1 MKRNALLLLLMLTLS
16 GLRGGAQPLLVMESL
31 SFESSLLGRSVKY
44 SVILPSSYYSENKA
58 YPVVYLL
65 HGLGDDE
72 TSWLEYGRVE
82 QLCRSAEKAGTL
94 PPMIFV
100 MPQAFRTY
108 YVNDYKG
115 TFPYQ
120 DMFVQELVPHIDK
133 EFRTIPAP
141 AQRAVLG
148 YSMGG
153 FGAMILHLKHPG
165 IFGSAAP
172 LSMSVRTDG
181 QYMEEEAPAW
191 DEQWGRLF
199 GGEGTYGS
207 DRITGYY
214 RLNNPFHLFPSMS
227 DAQKQSTR
235 IYMVNGD
242 EEQTLCRS
250 NETLHILMHEHG
262 IPHEYRVVDGGHSFT
277 VWQQA
282 LLPSLRYIASV
293 FSETPFAGEAEVPVR
308 RQPLNKEQF
317 LTMEIAGRPLHV
329 FLPAGYETR
338 NRKYPLLLFA
348 GVDDKAAARD
358 LAEIVNAQIEDGIIT
373 PMIAMFTDAGADALS
388 LPELSGEKLRIRSG
402 YKFRALAGTGA
413 SAEMVFGAMRR
424 KPAFGSYML
433 CGAEVDTATA
443 ESLKMDAGILNTGQA
458 ALFVDAPDRGNSVK
472 GNGELHMVL
481 RDMGIAHEYRVREGT
496 GGYEWIAGGMPEI
509 LKMVSRRFHK

>member
-1 MKRNALLLLLMLTLS
+1 MKRNAILLLLMLALT

-31 SFESSLLGRSVKY
+31 SFESSILGMPVRY

-82 QLCRSAEKAGTL
+82 QFFRSAEKAGTL

-133 EFRTIPAP
+133 EFRTLPAP
-141 AQRAVLG
+141 EQRAVLG

-153 FGAMILHLKHPG
+153 FGALILHLKHPE

-199 GGEGTYGS
+199 GGEGSSGS
-207 DRITGYY
+207 NRITDYY
-214 RLNNPFHLFPSMS
+214 RQNNPFHIFPSVS
-227 DAQKQSTR
+227 AEQKKLLR

-293 FSETPFAGEAEVPVR
+293 FSETPYTGEPEVPVR
-308 RQPLNKEQF
+308 RQQLNKEQF
-317 LTMEIAGRPLHV
+317 ITLATPGKPVRA
-329 FLPAGYETR
+329 FLPSGYETG
-338 NRKYPLLLFA
+338 NRKYPVILFA
-348 GVDDKAAARD
+348 GVDEEAAARD
-358 LAEIVNAQIEDGIIT
+358 LAEIINAQIEDGIVT
-373 PMIAMFTDAGADALS
+373 PMIAVFTDTGMDTLS
-388 LPELSGEKLRIRSG
+388 MPELLEKKLRIRSG

-413 SAEMVFGAMRR
+413 GAEMVLRAMRQ
-424 KPAFGSYML
+424 KPAFGSYVL
-433 CGAEVDTATA
+433 SSADVDAA
-443 ESLKMDAGILNTGQA
+443 MAGSLRSDAGILSTGQA
-458 ALFVDAPDRGNSVK
+458 ALFVDAPDRGNSVT

-481 RDMGIAHEYRVREGT
+481 RDLGIAHEYRVREGS
-496 GGYEWIAGGMPEI
+496 GGYEWMYGGMPEI